1 MALTEECS
9 HSYPIVGNRSCPS
22 RSAQVFHSRCIFF
35 HAAMG
40 VRYDRELMTRG
51 EAARRLIADGEDPW
65 VMLLAAVSPD
75 HDWSESLL
83 HAELASCPRCSNDSS
98 DCPEC
103 GNTGLVTAARRKL
116 SVFERVA
123 ALAHAATA

>member
-1 MALTEECS
+1 
-9 HSYPIVGNRSCPS
+9 
-22 RSAQVFHSRCIFF
+22 
-35 HAAMG
+35 MG

-75 HDWSESLL
+75 RDWSESVL
-83 HAELASCPRCSNDSS
+83 HAELAPCPRCSNDRS

-103 GNTGLVTAARRKL
+103 GNTRLVTAARRKL
-116 SVFERVA
+116 SVFERVGPRTRDHR
-123 ALAHAATA
+123 LAGCAGFPLTMHLGQCKDSCAP

>member
-1 MALTEECS
+1 
-9 HSYPIVGNRSCPS
+9 
-22 RSAQVFHSRCIFF
+22 
-35 HAAMG
+35 MG

-116 SVFERVA
+116 SMFERVA
-123 ALAHAATA
+123 DVAHATTA